1 MDNNSNNITLH
12 ILPDTGAMWEGLGG
26 NFGNFTEILNEFIDN
41 AISNLLN
48 VENPIKNI
56 LVSVEQSV
64 DCSTE
69 YRITIE
75 DTGSG
80 IQNLE
85 SAFTIGNKS
94 GQESPLNEHGYGMKH
109 ALAAANKANDSWK
122 IYSKKQEDSFYSLV
136 AAPYSLKNQ
145 QVKRI
150 SKNLPGQICNTHG
163 TIISFNI
170 SFEWLKTITKG
181 LRGNYTKLSK
191 FMNILQEDLGYTYG
205 PFFSESGIT
214 LTLRY
219 KDNESNRTQ
228 TLNVEEVKPSEVRTL
243 NPGSGTTTYDLSRGP
258 ISIDYRFLQIKKSEK
273 YEKHYLANM
282 STSGVEI
289 RINGRLLADNIFSD
303 IWGIDRH
310 NSYNYLLIKINLKST
325 DLKRLPKTTTNK
337 TSLKQ
342 DDPCLDKLYS
352 WIRSKMPTPKKEV
365 SLADDEIDL
374 FSELEKQKKSSY
386 KTIDPSALITT
397 EQNTFYTLGE
407 KIRIDLY
414 QSVLNKIVI
423 YEGKKEET
431 HPKDVYQLL
440 MYWDGLVYDGVP
452 VAEGILIAAKHP
464 NSVRKIVALKNN
476 SKDDN
481 GNMYKITLETWKDE
495 NIDYPE

>member
-1 MDNNSNNITLH
+1 L
-12 ILPDTGAMWEGLGG
+12 GLG
-26 NFGNFTEILNEFIDN
+26 
-41 AISNLLN
+41 
-48 VENPIKNI
+48 
-56 LVSVEQSV
+56 
-64 DCSTE
+64 
-69 YRITIE
+69 
-75 DTGSG
+75 
-80 IQNLE
+80 
-85 SAFTIGNKS
+85 
-94 GQESPLNEHGYGMKH
+94 
-109 ALAAANKANDSWK
+109 LA
-122 IYSKKQEDSFYSLV
+122 Y
-136 AAPYSLKNQ
+136 P
-145 QVKRI
+145 
-150 SKNLPGQICNTHG
+150 
-163 TIISFNI
+163 
-170 SFEWLKTITKG
+170 WLI
-181 LRGNYTKLSK
+181 
-191 FMNILQEDLGYTYG
+191 
-205 PFFSESGIT
+205 
-214 LTLRY
+214 
-219 KDNESNRTQ
+219 TQ
-228 TLNVEEVKPSEVRTL
+228 TVVPEADEVPQTI
-243 NPGSGTTTYDLSRGP
+243 SRGASGP

-464 NSVRKIVALKNN
+464 NSVRKIVNLKNN